1 MAWLMGKSM
10 QKIFQVATFGSCC
23 KYTTVHRYLH
33 TKMCRF
39 NMSTPRPWL
48 PSTSV
53 LLIIH
58 GHHSIYLGARTL
70 NFYVP
75 AQSVLPLFSSFYIAS
90 VAKYPLRSKSA
101 RFCEVNFS
109 SYLDLCYV
117 NPSLPQIKDL
127 PSFIRME
134 LIRGFKKL
142 FPKIYPF

>member
-1 MAWLMGKSM
+1 MAHGKKYI
-10 QKIFQVATFGSCC
+10 KIFQVATFGSCC

-39 NMSTPRPWL
+39 NMSTPRPRL

-58 GHHSIYLGARTL
+58 GHQSIYLGARTL
-70 NFYVP
+70 NFLVP
-75 AQSVLPLFSSFYIAS
+75 AQPVFPSIFVFLYSISSEIPFT
-90 VAKYPLRSKSA
+90 LKSA

-127 PSFIRME
+127 PSFIRNE
-134 LIRGFKKL
+134 IIRSFKKL
-142 FPKIYPF
+142 FPKICPF